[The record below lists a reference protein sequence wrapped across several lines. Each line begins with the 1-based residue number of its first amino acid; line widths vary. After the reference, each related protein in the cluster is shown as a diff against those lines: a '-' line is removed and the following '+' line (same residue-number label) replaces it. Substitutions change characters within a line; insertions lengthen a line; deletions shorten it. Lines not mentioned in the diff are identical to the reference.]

1 MMRTAMGEQCNWCGA
16 EIEPGDGWR
25 AQEVPGA
32 RKAAFCRLEHV
43 VPWAMQGAH
52 WEAGEVVEP
61 HGVIEGLDACS
72 QCEAPLQ
79 DVYVALIRHRAE
91 HRIADGFCSVDHM
104 ADWAKSGGR
113 WG

>member
-1 MMRTAMGEQCNWCGA
+1 MPAQSTDRCSWCGDP
-16 EIEPGDGWR
+16 IEPGDGWR

-43 VPWAMQGAH
+43 VPWAIQGAH

-61 HGVIEGLDACS
+61 RGVVDALAACS
-72 QCEAPLQ
+72 HCGAPLGE
-79 DVYVALIRHRAE
+79 VYVALIRHRAE

-104 ADWAKSGGR
+104 AAWAKSGGR
-113 WG
+113 WR